1 MNERPER
8 VLPAA
13 LLIAGQIAIAGG
25 LCAQS
30 PATVIQGAR
39 VFTGDDVLDSATV
52 TIRGRTIESVTAGDD
67 VPAAAGAG
75 VEIVD
80 GAGMTLLP
88 GLIDSH
94 THNFGPALE
103 RALNFGV
110 TTVLDMLTA
119 ESMASQWRRQQTD
132 KAVPDR
138 ADVLAGGAVTVS
150 GGHGTQFGI
159 PLPTLDDP
167 EQTEAFIADRVA
179 AGADFIKVIYEAG
192 SNERPLPT
200 FAASTLPRIVAAA
213 HDHDRLAVFHISTA
227 KAARE
232 VIAAGA
238 DGLVHMYFRDE
249 GGPEFIEAARE
260 AGIFVVPT
268 LAVLETVT
276 GTAGGPELAADPQI
290 APFLAPDQ
298 GGGLR
303 QDFGREPDPE
313 SMAAILADVGK
324 LHAAG
329 VPILAGSDAP
339 NPGTTHG
346 ASIHRELE
354 LLVHAGL
361 TPVEALRAATAA
373 PVDAFGLGDRGRIA
387 AGLKADLV
395 LVRGDAAAD
404 VRAARDIAAIWKDGV
419 RFKRRTAEPSTVRPR
434 LEPTL
439 LTDFEDLDGSML
451 PPGWSHSTDAFAGGK
466 STVTTAAA
474 PRSSGKALRIE
485 GEIRE
490 GAAFPWS
497 GVMFL
502 LGSRFN
508 DPVDASSIT
517 ALVFEARGQG
527 ATYQAMAFAESLGMR
542 PAAVSFDAGED
553 WRRIEIPL
561 SSFAGL
567 DPSGAWAFFIGG
579 PVDRG
584 AFRLEIDNVELVGSP
599 GAPNV

>member
-1 MNERPER
+1 MNERQER
-8 VLPAA
+8 VRPAA
-13 LLIAGQIAIAGG
+13 LLIACQLAIAGG
-25 LCAQS
+25 LHAQS
-30 PATVIQGAR
+30 AATVIQGAR
-39 VFTGDDVLDSATV
+39 VFTGDDVLGSATV
-52 TIRGRTIESVTAGDD
+52 VLRGRTIESVTPGDD
-67 VPAAAGAG
+67 VPAAAGADA
-75 VEIVD
+75 EIVD
-80 GAGMTLLP
+80 GTDMTLLP

-103 RALNFGV
+103 QALNFGV

-119 ESMASQWRRQQTD
+119 EAMAGQWRRQQ
-132 KAVPDR
+132 AAGPVPER
-138 ADVLAGGAVTVS
+138 ADVFAGGGVTVS

-167 EQTEAFIADRVA
+167 ARTEAFIADRVA

-192 SNERPLPT
+192 SQERPLPT
-200 FAASTLPRIVAAA
+200 FAVSTLPRIVAAA
-213 HDHDRLAVFHISTA
+213 HDNDRLAVFHISTA
-227 KAARE
+227 KAAKE

-238 DGLVHMYFRDE
+238 DGLVHMYFRDS
-249 GGPEFIEAARE
+249 GGPEFIEAARKAE
-260 AGIFVVPT
+260 IFVVPT

-276 GTAGGPELAADPQI
+276 GTPGGPDLAADPLI
-290 APFLAPDQ
+290 APFLMPEQ
-298 GGGLR
+298 RGGLG

-313 SMAAILADVGK
+313 SMAAILADVGA

-354 LLVHAGL
+354 LLVRAGL
-361 TPVEALRAATAA
+361 TPTEALHAATAG
-373 PVDAFGLGDRGRIA
+373 PTDTFGLGDRGRIA
-387 AGLKADLV
+387 PGLKADLV
-395 LVRGDAAAD
+395 LVHGDATAD
-404 VRAARDIAAIWKDGV
+404 VRATRDIAAIWKDGV
-419 RFKRRTAEPSTVRPR
+419 RFERRTAEPASGRQH

-439 LTDFEDLDGSML
+439 LTDFEDMDDGTL

-466 STVTTAAA
+466 STVTTATA
-474 PRSSGKALRIE
+474 PGNGGGKALRIE

-497 GVMFL
+497 GVTVL

-508 DPVDASSIT
+508 DPVDASGIA
-517 ALVFEARGQG
+517 ALAFDARGQG
-527 ATYQAMAFAESLGMR
+527 ANFQAMAFAESLGMR
-542 PAAVSFDAGED
+542 PAAASFDAGED

-561 SSFAGL
+561 SAFGGL

-579 PVDRG
+579 PPDLG
-584 AFRLEIDNVELVGSP
+584 AFSLEIDNVELVGHAEP
-599 GAPNV
+599 AE